1 VLYTTTYGT
10 NPNKYQNAHTIRT
23 YDMQDRTC
31 IVAITFEQSDRK
43 ANIIYMQ
50 YNLLITDTIG
60 FVSKP
65 FVEAI
70 REKHDENVIS
80 KS

>member
-1 VLYTTTYGT
+1 MKRVIHNYSWDE
-10 NPNKYQNAHTIRT
+10 PEQMSKH